1 MGDSSKFVPMADAPT
16 KMLPFKKQTSRSKGV
31 YHAPPETLPSMIDK
45 SKNPGAATKV
55 GMWFNA
61 NPPDSWGVGDAHLRA
76 EYPVDE
82 RGGGGSGGGGGGAR
96 RAKHAAKDAE
106 IARLQAELIS
116 MQMRS
121 PSSSSVGAGGGRG
134 GGRPQQSAG
143 QALFASGLDGAGG
156 GGGGGGAGGA
166 SSAVQRAVLRSRGGS
181 SSGGGG
187 SGSGGF
193 AFTTDAAHT
202 IPRGG
207 YLEPA
212 RGRPRTATVSHEVL
226 WSEMPNSLYRS
237 HAVEVASGGARGA
250 LRTGMRGMRRESRA
264 ERRGAVAV
272 SIPYC

>member
-1 MGDSSKFVPMADAPT
+1 MRARHEHRAS
-16 KMLPFKKQTSRSKGV
+16 
-31 YHAPPETLPSMIDK
+31 PPETLPSMVDK

-55 GMWFNA
+55 GMWYNE

-76 EYPVDE
+76 EYPADE
-82 RGGGGSGGGGGGAR
+82 RGGGSGGGGAR
-96 RAKHAAKDAE
+96 RLAKHAAKDAE
-106 IARLQAELIS
+106 IARLQAELTA
-116 MQMRS
+116 MQQMRS
-121 PSSSSVGAGGGRG
+121 SSSSSAGAVGGRG

-156 GGGGGGAGGA
+156 GGGAGGA
-166 SSAVQRAVLRSRGGS
+166 PSAVQRAVQRSRGGS
-181 SSGGGG
+181 RGGG
-187 SGSGGF
+187 SRGGGGSGGF

-207 YLEPA
+207 YVEPA